1 LEISSSFWG
10 WFLSELGYKPF
21 QKWQCGISF
30 KLGPSYIVFVEAEEK
45 YLTEGFHRCRP
56 GLNHLAFHA
65 SSPKQI
71 DELTIKLR
79 DRGIAILYPDK
90 HPYAGGP
97 KSYGVYFEDPEGIK
111 VEVMAPFK

>member
-1 LEISSSFWG
+1 M
-10 WFLSELGYKPF
+10 SELGYKPL

-30 KLGPSYIVFVEAEEK
+30 KLAPSYIVFVQAEEK
-45 YLTEGFHRCRP
+45 YLTEGFHRSRP

-79 DRGIAILYPDK
+79 DRGIGILYPDK
-90 HPYAGGP
+90 HSYAGGP
-97 KSYGVYFEDPEGIK
+97 QSYGVYFEDPERIK